1 MLSARHLL
9 MAASTPQITASFGA
23 PIKQYPGQ
31 VQVTRAV
38 KVKAPGMRP
47 HLRPHLRLRLRPH
60 RHRLPLCWHRGLYSA
75 AAEAAP
81 LAARGGGRQAGR
93 RRHAA

>member
-1 MLSARHLL
+1 

-23 PIKQYPGQ
+23 PIKQYNTQ
-31 VQVTRAV
+31 AIEVQVTRAV